1 MTEEK
6 IVAPEIRLALVVGSG
21 DNDFDINVVD
31 VERMQPL
38 DEANNV
44 YIIETKWFSNKS
56 KLVGGVCVK
65 GKESFTKAE
74 LQSMINKLK

>member
-31 VERMQPL
+31 VERMQPID
-38 DEANNV
+38 DENNV

-56 KLVGGVCVK
+56 KIIGGVCVK

-74 LQSMINKLK
+74 LLSMINKMK

>member
-38 DEANNV
+38 DDENNV

-56 KLVGGVCVK
+56 KIIGGVCVK

-74 LQSMINKLK
+74 LLSMINKLK